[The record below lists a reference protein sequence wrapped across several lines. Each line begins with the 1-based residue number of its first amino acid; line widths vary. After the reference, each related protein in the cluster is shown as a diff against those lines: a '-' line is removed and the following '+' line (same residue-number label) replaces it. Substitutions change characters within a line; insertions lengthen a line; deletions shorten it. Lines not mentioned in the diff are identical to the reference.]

1 MSPQYLCKSGIASA
15 FLCCAIFACGCAS
28 WQGPR
33 IDPTGESLLVW
44 PNQAPPVV
52 AAPIAPPIVG
62 PPPAFVAPPVAA
74 PPIVALP
81 FGNVLA
87 PPVYPDVPAAP
98 LAPPVI
104 TVPRPS
110 LPPGPTTTTVP
121 YGAAPIVPAAPVI
134 PATPIPALPGVSP
147 GVATPLGAAVPVG
160 QDYVRI
166 TPDRVLAPVGS
177 EVVLKAGI
185 CDADGYLIANQRI
198 EWLLS
203 SGCVGQFVD
212 LGEREQ
218 YHVLRAIW
226 DTPRK
231 VDSTYAIGSTANA
244 PICLY
249 RGTPDPTDDVQIL
262 RGDAWITVTSAA
274 EGVSHVTAYTPTIAD
289 WNLRRAIATIYW
301 VDAQWVLP
309 PSTVVPAGRPHVLTT
324 TVMRRTDG
332 APLAG
337 WLVRYESASGASF
350 GYEGGSLVE
359 VPTDASGRASV
370 EVSPADMTGGS
381 TTVNITIVRPPQAT
395 TDASPR
401 LEIGRGA
408 ATISWAAGEIGE
420 SASPPEFRPAPIERA
435 PPSSASVTPYE
446 VTPRPTLPTIASPP
460 AEGYTPPMDE
470 PTPGRPQL
478 DLTLRR
484 TTAENLAV
492 GDFASFDIVVT
503 NRGDGTARGIKIRSQ
518 FDRGLSHPN
527 AKPNE
532 FAVDYPGMRD
542 LPPGESATIPL
553 TFQVVAGG
561 TQCHEVTVS
570 ADGAEAVSA
579 RGCVT
584 ARQSTLELNVRGHE
598 RRNVGEIAEFVAVLR
613 NVGDVAATNIELV
626 ARFDEPLEPRRAER
640 GHERLSDG
648 ALVMR
653 VAKMEAN
660 ERREFR
666 MEALCRSAAN
676 SACNRV
682 TVTADGGVTLA
693 DDACV
698 EILPPAASGG
708 PGAISPPSA
717 SNLRLTVTES
727 TNPARVGERQIAYVT
742 VQNVGQDVE
751 RQVSVRVLL
760 PPEFA
765 ADATQIQPQGEA
777 TILGQELRF
786 SAISELQPQ
795 AERQYIIPMN
805 VNREGRA
812 EIRAELAAPSLSAPL
827 VAESSPIEILP
838 R

>member
-1 MSPQYLCKSGIASA
+1 MSPQYICKGGIASA
-15 FLCCAIFACGCAS
+15 ILYCAIFACGCAG

-52 AAPIAPPIVG
+52 AAPLASPIVG
-62 PPPAFVAPPVAA
+62 APPAVVAPSGVAPPGIA
-74 PPIVALP
+74 PP
-81 FGNVLA
+81 FGNVQA

-98 LAPPVI
+98 VAPPVI
-104 TVPRPS
+104 TVPAPFF
-110 LPPGPTTTTVP
+110 PPGPTTATVP
-121 YGAAPIVPAAPVI
+121 YGAAPLVPAPVI
-134 PATPIPALPGVSP
+134 PATPIPALPGISP

-185 CDADGYLIANQRI
+185 CGADGYLIANQRI

-203 SGCVGQFVD
+203 SGCAGQFVD

-218 YHVLRAIW
+218 FHVLRALW

-249 RGTPDPTDDVQIL
+249 RGTPDPSDDVQIL

-274 EGVSHVTAYTPTIAD
+274 EGVSHVTAYTATIAD

-309 PSTVVPAGRPHVLTT
+309 PSTIVAAGRPHVLTT

-337 WLVRYESASGASF
+337 WLVRYEAASGASF
-350 GYEGGSLVE
+350 GYEGGSVVE
-359 VPTDASGRASV
+359 VPTDASGRASI
-370 EVSPADMTGGS
+370 EVSPADMGGGS

-408 ATISWAAGEIGE
+408 ATISWASGAMGEPTI
-420 SASPPEFRPAPIERA
+420 PPEVRPAPIERA
-435 PPSSASVTPYE
+435 PPSSAPVMPYE
-446 VTPRPTLPTIASPP
+446 ITPRPTLPSTASPP
-460 AEGYTPPMDE
+460 SGSYTPPADE
-470 PTPGRPQL
+470 PPLGRPQL

-484 TTAENLAV
+484 TTAENVAV
-492 GDFASFDIVVT
+492 GDFASFDIVIN

-527 AKPNE
+527 AKPNA
-532 FAVDYPGMRD
+532 FAVDYPDMRD
-542 LPPGESATIPL
+542 LPPGDSETIPL

-584 ARQSTLELNVRGHE
+584 ARQSTLELDVRGHE
-598 RRNVGEIAEFVAVLR
+598 RRNVGETAEFVAVLR

-626 ARFDEPLEPRRAER
+626 ARCDEPLEPRRAER
-640 GHERLSDG
+640 GHERLPDG

-653 VAKMEAN
+653 IAKMEAN

-682 TVTADGGVTLA
+682 MVTADGGVTVA

-698 EILPPAASGG
+698 EILPPAAPGG
-708 PGAISPPSA
+708 PGAMSPPTA
-717 SNLRLTVTES
+717 SNLRLMVTES

-742 VQNVGQDVE
+742 VQNVGQEME

-765 ADATQIQPQGEA
+765 ADATQIQPEGEA
-777 TILGQELRF
+777 TVLGQEIRF

-805 VNREGRA
+805 VNRAGRA
-812 EIRAELAAPSLSAPL
+812 QIRAELAAPNLAAPL
-827 VAESSPIEILP
+827 IVESSPIEILP